1 VLCCLNSRVAP
12 IESLQSPP
20 ENMPLVGEIGPK
32 VDGTRMWINTEA
44 HGVEGNRMTQL
55 AEAHNP
61 THIRIQ
67 MNQNGPPGGV
77 TIMAKSNRII
87 MRSIMEEQGWNG
99 LFER

>member
-1 VLCCLNSRVAP
+1 VAP

-55 AEAHNP
+55 AGH
-61 THIRIQ
+61 
-67 MNQNGPPGGV
+67 
-77 TIMAKSNRII
+77 TIPLTFAFAFR
-87 MRSIMEEQGWNG
+87 
-99 LFER
+99 